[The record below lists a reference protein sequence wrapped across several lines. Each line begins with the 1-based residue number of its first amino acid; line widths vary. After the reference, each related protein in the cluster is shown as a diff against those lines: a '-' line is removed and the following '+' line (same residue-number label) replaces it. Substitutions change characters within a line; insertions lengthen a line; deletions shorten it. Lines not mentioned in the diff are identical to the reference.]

1 MPDGQLLSG
10 QSPASGTD
18 LYMQSFNLF
27 KLLPIVGGSFLHMG
41 QFPLQP
47 DYIRFGFPVPVWAVG
62 FPALTVH
69 IEILLRIIK
78 PEERQLV
85 CNRTIFGKNSLAD
98 IHLHFQGVSVLH

>member
-1 MPDGQLLSG
+1 
-10 QSPASGTD
+10 
-18 LYMQSFNLF
+18 MQSFNLF